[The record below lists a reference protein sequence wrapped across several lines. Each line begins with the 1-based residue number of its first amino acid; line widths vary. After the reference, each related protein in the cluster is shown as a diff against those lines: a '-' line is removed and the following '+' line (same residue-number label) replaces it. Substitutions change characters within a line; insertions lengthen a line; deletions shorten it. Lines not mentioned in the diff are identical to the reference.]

1 MAFIR
6 GDRAEGFLN
15 GERKNALNVVQV
27 AGPHEAGGSLCPEI
41 L

>member
-27 AGPHEAGGSLCPEI
+27 AGPHEAGGPLCPEI